1 MIVGVEKRSGQS
13 GVSFP
18 SNVLIVKRLDTIVA
32 DIVMIERSRSIIVGM
47 VLMLCVG

>member
-1 MIVGVEKRSGQS
+1 MGVEKRSGQR

-18 SNVLIVKRLDTIVA
+18 SHELIVKRLDTIVA
-32 DIVMIERSRSIIVGM
+32 GMAMIERSGSIIVGM